1 MVEYKLKSKTYLCV
15 NADNVVRKNVQ
26 SSSMEYT
33 SRQHTG
39 LANNIWMEAKMFE
52 SERY

>member
-1 MVEYKLKSKTYLCV
+1 MVEYKLKSKTYLCS
-15 NADNVVRKNVQ
+15 NADNVKRKNVQ

-33 SRQHTG
+33 SRQHKG
-39 LANNIWMEAKMFE
+39 LENKISMKTKMFG

>member
-39 LANNIWMEAKMFE
+39 LANNI
-52 SERY
+52 